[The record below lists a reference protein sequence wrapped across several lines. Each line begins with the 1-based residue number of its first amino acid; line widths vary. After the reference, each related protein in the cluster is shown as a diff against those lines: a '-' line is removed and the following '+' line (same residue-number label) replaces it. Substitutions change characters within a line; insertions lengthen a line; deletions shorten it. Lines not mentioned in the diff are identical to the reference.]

1 MENVKSG
8 DEEEE
13 KKGKDKGKL
22 EGGKKKEK
30 EEEEKSSRKGGQTRN
45 NTKTDGDLQ
54 ITKVSRLGVPPDLA
68 RQFFSRHLCTAFF
81 FLIFLMSLQKS
92 KKENS
97 KMNKSF
103 IPVSVL

>member
-1 MENVKSG
+1 MKKK
-8 DEEEE
+8 

-54 ITKVSRLGVPPDLA
+54 ITKVSRGA
-68 RQFFSRHLCTAFF
+68 SRSSEAVCQQAPLHCFF
-81 FLIFLMSLQKS
+81 FFNFFN
-92 KKENS
+92 E
-97 KMNKSF
+97 
-103 IPVSVL
+103 PTEE